1 MAKKQYALRN
11 ILLAAILL
19 SAALLPAERAWAA
32 ASFVVSPATT
42 AVSPG
47 SQFTVSIVIS
57 ADQAV
62 NAAQG
67 TIIFPTDRLQVV
79 QVLKTGSILQFWSQ
93 EPSFS
98 NANGTIN
105 FSGGLPSPGFVGFNG
120 QILKITFKASGN
132 GPATVNITQGAIL
145 ANDGLGTNVLNKIAH
160 GVYAVSGEPASTAP
174 PEIANEVTSR
184 SYPNSNFWYNKAT
197 VDFSWI
203 INPDVDRI
211 AYELTQTS
219 GAKPTQGYDPTD
231 HVQYSLSD
239 KSDGVW
245 YFNLQL
251 RTRGVWG
258 KILTKKIKI
267 DRVTPSIVRMENLTT
282 DRTDPRP
289 AFSWSASDEASGIK
303 AYRLRVNGGEWLEP
317 APRDASSMSLPLQT
331 PGKHSLV
338 IEAEDHAGNKA
349 NMTKEFTVE
358 PIATPII
365 TEYPRSLSKLD
376 SPDVAD
382 QVIVIRGRAPGA
394 VSVKLRL
401 RNRDDEFSISS
412 DVAADGSWKSAYSG
426 GLSSGTWTLT
436 AQAEDARGALSFE
449 TEPVIISM
457 NDKIGS
463 LIRFFAAWGALGLVG
478 ALVLALMAFLILAAW
493 ARLKH
498 YRLKLKKDIMTTQ
511 MELIR
516 DFEQVEKDMQG
527 HTLKARREL
536 SEDMDVLAE
545 DIHKELNK
553 LKDDVN

>member
-1 MAKKQYALRN
+1 
-11 ILLAAILL
+11 LAAILL

-120 QILKITFKASGN
+120 QILKIIFKASGN

-145 ANDGLGTNVLNKIAH
+145 ANDGLGTNVLNNIAH
-160 GVYAVSGEPASTAP
+160 GVYAVSGAPASTAP

-184 SYPNSNFWYNKAT
+184 SYPNSSFWYNKAT

-219 GAKPTQGYDPTD
+219 GAKPTQSYDPTD

-267 DRVTPSIVRMENLTT
+267 DRVIPSIIKMDNLTV

-289 AFSWSASDEASGIK
+289 AFAWSASDEASGIK
-303 AYRLRVNGGEWLEP
+303 AYRLKVDGGEWLEP

-331 PGKHSLV
+331 PGKHSIV
-338 IEAEDHAGNKA
+338 IEAEDFAGNKA
-349 NMTKEFTVE
+349 DATKEFTVE

-365 TEYPRSLSKLD
+365 AEYPRSLSKLD

-412 DVAADGSWKSAYSG
+412 DVETDGSWKVTYSG

-457 NDKIGS
+457 NDKLGI

-478 ALVLALMAFLILAAW
+478 VLALALISFLILAAW
-493 ARLKH
+493 ARLKN
-498 YRLKLKKDIMTTQ
+498 YRLKLKRDVMTAQ
-511 MELIR
+511 MDLIR
-516 DFEQVEKDMQG
+516 DFEQVEKDMQDR
-527 HTLKARREL
+527 TLNSRREL
-536 SEDMDVLAE
+536 SEDMDVLAK
-545 DIHKELNK
+545 DIHEELNK
-553 LKDDVN
+553 LKDDVS